1 MDASLPKRGPGR
13 PRSFDEATALHAA
26 MRCFWAKGYARAS
39 IDTLSREMQMP
50 RASLYAQFG
59 DKDGLF
65 LAAINHYAKTRTGQV
80 IAHLTGQGDARAEVS
95 GFLGAMIAMVTADP
109 ETPGCLIACVLAEA
123 ATAHPEF
130 QAALADRTAGLEARL
145 YATLLAAN
153 PLEPQSD
160 LRAKAGVIASTA
172 RGLAVSARAGTSAED
187 LRAIAQM
194 TVRLTC
200 TSAHRN

>member
-1 MDASLPKRGPGR
+1 MDASQPKRGPGR

-65 LAAINHYAKTRTGQV
+65 LAAINHYATTRTGQV
-80 IAHLTGQGDARAEVS
+80 LAHLTGQGDARAEVS
-95 GFLGAMIAMVTADP
+95 GFLGAMIAMVTTDP

-153 PLEPQSD
+153 PLEAQSD

-172 RGLAVSARAGTSAED
+172 RGLAVSARAGTSPED

>member
-1 MDASLPKRGPGR
+1 MDATDIKRGPGR
-13 PRSFDEATALHAA
+13 PRRNDGPHALDAA
-26 MRCFWAKGYARAS
+26 MRCFWALGYARAS
-39 IDTLSREMQMP
+39 IDRLSAEMQMP

-65 LAAINHYAKTRTGQV
+65 LAAINHYAQTRSGAV
-80 IAHLTGQGDARAEVS
+80 IAHLTGQGDAQAEVT
-95 GFLGAMIAMVTADP
+95 GFLDAMIDMVTADA

-130 QAALADRTAGLEARL
+130 QAALASRTAGLEARL
-145 YATLLAAN
+145 FATLLAAN
-153 PLEPQSD
+153 PLEAKKD
-160 LRAKAGVIASTA
+160 LRAKAGLIAATA
-172 RGLAVSARAGTSAED
+172 RGIAVSARAGTDAAN

-200 TSAHRN
+200 TSAQTH